1 VIVAD
6 LLPVDPVRLRRWL
19 KNVATS
25 YADLAVG
32 GLVFFLLTPLLVRHL
47 GVEVYALWVVS
58 HTITFYLGFLDL
70 GLDGAHVRFHARLAA
85 REHADPLRSLA
96 ATTAI
101 ALSIAGI
108 VAGVLGG
115 IVAFAPLDNWL
126 DISGVSAT
134 DLRLVL
140 LILAANLVVSFPASV
155 FENVLEGAQRF
166 DLASIRSIA
175 LRIVAAAAQLAL
187 LLAGYGIVELA
198 MVELAMSVLRLI
210 VDFVLASRLVPG
222 IGRTPLRLDRQ
233 LWRRM
238 RRFALW
244 TSVDDVLV
252 EGSAHL
258 DKLILAALLPLALLT
273 PYALCVT
280 VASLLLLAVQPVVET
295 FFPMAAGL
303 HGERRDTA
311 VRALVL
317 DGSRTALAL
326 AMPAAAFLF
335 FLGNNA
341 LELWTPEAASLLPH
355 WLLPLLVVNLLVS
368 VFLWTST
375 VVLLAVNRV
384 RAVVWLTLAEVMLEV
399 GLMIALTREFGL
411 VGFALA
417 SLIANVAIGFGMQ
430 MPVLRRHL
438 GIAAGEWLRHGALRV
453 LGAGVPAAALAATI
467 AYFLQP
473 RTWLQIG
480 GSALAIA
487 AVYFLAL
494 AMFGQKGQRPA
505 QLWNFLIGR
514 RLAQ

>member
-1 VIVAD
+1 MIVAD
-6 LLPVDPVRLRRWL
+6 LVPVDPVRLRRWL
-19 KNVATS
+19 RNVATS

-47 GVEVYALWVVS
+47 GVEIYALWVVS

-70 GLDGAHVRFHARLAA
+70 GLDGAQVRFHARLAA
-85 REHADPLRSLA
+85 RDHGDSLRSLA

-101 ALSIAGI
+101 ALSIAGV

-115 IVAFAPLDNWL
+115 IVAFAPLGHWL
-126 DISGVSAT
+126 DLPGVSAT

-166 DLASIRSIA
+166 DLASIRSIV
-175 LRIVAAAAQLAL
+175 LRILAAAAQLTL
-187 LLAGYGIVELA
+187 LLGGYGIVELA
-198 MVELAMSVLRLI
+198 MVELAMSVVRLV
-210 VDFVLASRLVPG
+210 VDFILASRLVPG
-222 IGRTPLRLDRQ
+222 IGSTPLRLDRL

-258 DKLILAALLPLALLT
+258 DKLVLAALLPLALLT

-335 FLGNNA
+335 FLGNSA
-341 LELWTPEAASLLPH
+341 LALWTPEAAALLPH
-355 WLLPLLVVNLLVS
+355 WLLPLVVVNLLVS

-384 RAVVWLTLAEVMLEV
+384 RSVVWLTLVEVALEI
-399 GLMIALTREFGL
+399 GLMVALTREFGL
-411 VGFALA
+411 LGFALA
-417 SLIANVAIGFGMQ
+417 SLAANVAIGFGMQ
-430 MPVLRRHL
+430 MPVLKRHL
-438 GIAAGEWLRHGALRV
+438 GIAHREWLRHGLLRV
-453 LGAGVPAAALAATI
+453 LGASVPAMALAAAI
-467 AYFLQP
+467 AWFARP
-473 RTWLQIG
+473 GTWLGIT

-487 AVYFLAL
+487 AVYFVALAL
-494 AMFGQKGQRPA
+494 FGTRGQRSA

-514 RLAQ
+514 RLAG